1 MLAGANN
8 VLRTSVFGLHLK
20 RLLTVADTDL
30 QIRGSG
36 WGGHPDPEIGGGG
49 GGRSPKNIFVPFG
62 PQFGLKYKGAAGPP
76 SSSPGSV
83 TGLPV
88 LSINI

>member
-20 RLLTVADTDL
+20 CLLTVADTDL

-49 GGRSPKNIFVPFG
+49 A
-62 PQFGLKYKGAAGPP
+62 GLQKTFFCP
-76 SSSPGSV
+76 S
-83 TGLPV
+83 GLSLV
-88 LSINI
+88 

>member
-20 RLLTVADTDL
+20 RLLTVADTDF

-49 GGRSPKNIFVPFG
+49 GGAVSKKHFSALR
-62 PQFGLKYKGAAGPP
+62 A
-76 SSSPGSV
+76 SV
-83 TGLPV
+83 W
-88 LSINI
+88 SKI